1 MVEPIDTNV
10 SGDNRL
16 ENLNALV
23 KQYASQLG
31 LDETSGEQLF
41 EILSNTDFDNNGL
54 NKYNLSESVIKQIN
68 DAIDNGETASYINL
82 LLQGHFTQLANQNT
96 VSSNQITEDSFKEA
110 MNVYAATNGD
120 TLAALAVLSDKTLD
134 RAYKPGNISRKV
146 PVYENGKP
154 KFENGVPVTTV
165 FTGHFSNDYHFLINS
180 LSDPSDIKN
189 FQRYLIE
196 NNIVAPDTFIG
207 SEGTYSS
214 ALEAAVV
221 TVMNYLDTEFYIAPG
236 TTEWNQIM
244 DRDTIFFSLEQA
256 ENYTIGPDGYPVPN
270 PEAVSK
276 DQEAKLFAFAV
287 EEMSK
292 DFEKFASYQEAQ
304 ADEALINQL
313 KSQYQV
319 LSPLQREDQVEEW
332 FQTKLGRKGSKKE
345 IEDWANNIA
354 LNYSSVFKQLVK
366 DYQNLQSASSL
377 GDWEKSYLAAY
388 GKNYNDLQFKSFDEM
403 TDISAQ
409 LAQEDALLQA
419 ESMFEK
425 SYGEQIESYEIG
437 KKSIQEDKDILR
449 MMYG

>member
-1 MVEPIDTNV
+1 MVGPVDTSI

-16 ENLNALV
+16 ENLNNLV

-41 EILSNTDFDNNGL
+41 EILGNTDFDKNGL
-54 NKYNLSESVIKQIN
+54 NKYNLSETIIKEIN
-68 DAIDNGETASYINL
+68 KAIEDGESASYIDL
-82 LLQGHFTQLANQNT
+82 LMKGHFQQLANSKT
-96 VSSNQITEDSFKEA
+96 VDANQVTQDSFQEA
-110 MNVYAATNGD
+110 MSVYAATGD
-120 TLAALAVLSDKTLD
+120 WMQAVAVLGNDQLD
-134 RAYKPGNISRKV
+134 RAYKPGNFTRKV

-154 KFENGVPVTTV
+154 KFENGVPVTQV

-180 LSDPSDIKN
+180 LSDPGDIKN

-207 SEGTYSS
+207 SEGQYSS

-221 TVMNYLDTEFYIAPG
+221 SVMNYLDTEFYIAPG
-236 TTEWNQIM
+236 TPEWNQIM
-244 DRDTIFFSLEQA
+244 DRDTVFFSLEQA
-256 ENYTIGPDGYPVPN
+256 ENYTLGPDGYPIPN
-270 PEAVSK
+270 PDAVTK

-292 DFEKFASYQEAQ
+292 DFEKFSAYQEAQ

-313 KSQYQV
+313 KAQYQV

-332 FQTKLGRKGSKKE
+332 FRTKLGRKGSKKE

-377 GDWEKSYLAAY
+377 GDWEKSYLSAF
-388 GKNYNDLQFKSFDEM
+388 GQNYNDMKYKSFDEM
-403 TDISAQ
+403 TDLSAQ

-419 ESMFEK
+419 ESQFEK
-425 SYGEQIESYEIG
+425 SYGEQIESFEIG
-437 KKSIQEDKDILR
+437 KKSIQEDIDILR

>member
-1 MVEPIDTNV
+1 MVEPIDTSI
-10 SGDNRL
+10 SGGNRL
-16 ENLNALV
+16 ENLNNLV

-41 EILSNTDFDNNGL
+41 EILGNTDFDKNGL
-54 NKYNLSESVIKQIN
+54 NKYNLSETIIKEIN
-68 DAIDNGETASYINL
+68 KAIEDGESASYIGL
-82 LLQGHFTQLANQNT
+82 LMKGHFQQLANTNT
-96 VSSNQITEDSFKEA
+96 VDANQVTQDSFQEA
-110 MNVYAATNGD
+110 MSVYAATGD
-120 TLAALAVLSDKTLD
+120 WMQAVAVLGNEQLD
-134 RAYKPGNISRKV
+134 RAYKPGNFTRKV

-154 KFENGVPVTTV
+154 KFENGVPVMEV

-180 LSDPSDIKN
+180 LSDPGDIKN

-207 SEGTYSS
+207 SEGQYSS

-221 TVMNYLDTEFYIAPG
+221 SVMNYLDTEFYIAPG
-236 TTEWNQIM
+236 TPEWNQIM
-244 DRDTIFFSLEQA
+244 ERDTIFFSLEQA
-256 ENYTIGPDGYPVPN
+256 ENYTLGPDGYPVPN
-270 PEAVSK
+270 PEAVTK

-292 DFEKFASYQEAQ
+292 DFEKFSAYQEAQ

-313 KSQYQV
+313 KAQYQV

-377 GDWEKSYLAAY
+377 GDWEKSYLSAF
-388 GKNYNDLQFKSFDEM
+388 GQNYNDMKYKSFDEM
-403 TDISAQ
+403 TDLSAQ

-419 ESMFEK
+419 ESQFEK
-425 SYGEQIESYEIG
+425 SYSEQIESFEIG
-437 KKSIQEDKDILR
+437 KKSIQEDIDILR